1 MANNLDI
8 QLQLNELIAEQN
20 KLLES
25 SSKLLKDQVS
35 LTQNLV
41 SAMKS
46 ANFKDVAS
54 SVEDT
59 TRAVEEA
66 SQKSKDF
73 GSTNQDVFDK
83 VNSSL
88 KEALEKEQA
97 TGKGMDTLTKQ
108 VKRFSVA
115 ASSIDGFIQGLK
127 FSSNMLKTAASA
139 GLGLVE
145 SLGQIGIAIL
155 SIPFKMLKG
164 LITMADAGGADTAL
178 AQALEDIRKEFGS
191 LRETSGRAIVDM
203 AKNMKGELA
212 QTGLSVTRIFGNLA
226 ERLKYLQ
233 EYAHN
238 LGPLFANLSKQFVQ
252 NAESIGA
259 YYKGLGLTDEAQ
271 KAVATRS
278 HALGTAVTEELR
290 QITNYSTQ
298 LSKAFGGTAGS
309 AKEISRD
316 MGTLMADFKHFG
328 GIAIKEIGQAVTY
341 FRRLGVEVS
350 KVMGVIEKYDNFT
363 DAAEGAAQLSQAFGL
378 NVDALEMMKAQNPA
392 ERVEQL
398 RKAFFQAGRSVET
411 MTRQERTL
419 LAQQTGLEDS
429 ALDLVFSMKNQGM
442 TYDQVTKK
450 ADAAKKSQL
459 TQTQAMK
466 ALADSI
472 ERLVKSGSFGKGGF
486 FDRFIQGFTVG
497 IQRSSEFRKIMR
509 ELRIDL
515 RTAYYEGIKVGR
527 AFVDMFPGVKDVFK
541 GIGDLFEPRKF
552 RAMFS
557 RITETFKVFF
567 KDMTDNPKTAL
578 PKLLEHLK
586 DDFFSWFGNNSPNS
600 QRILDGFKKFFVALS
615 NIAGG
620 MLKIAMTT
628 LTKGL
633 REVTDII
640 TGRKGLG
647 GAGDAASGAQSFVAQ
662 LLGPIVDAIKE
673 AGPGLWNATKEMFS
687 ALWVKVEPWVEEN
700 FMKVI
705 GALASPAFVG
715 MAGRAI
721 STSIAGSF
729 ATGLKDWALSGGI
742 SKAFNSVKG
751 MFATQV
757 SAASQAMSK
766 LPIPPAFSLGARDGA
781 AAGVIKGAEQAATA
795 ASTSKVNWGAAL
807 VKMAAITLFITVG
820 MVGIM
825 HAILHFAKA
834 MQENK
839 LTTQSIA
846 AAAGAMI
853 TTATSMLAIAG
864 AVKLLSAINLNA
876 GMVVKIAF
884 GVAMIG
890 VVGAAMAYAT
900 VGLIELFGDIETS
913 KITKSVLVMG
923 AMGTFFLAASAVVA
937 IAGVIGL
944 VATAGG
950 GVGALVITAGL
961 AMIAASIAV
970 MTVQGMEI
978 MKAIDKFR
986 PGPGFADKAKI
997 FVEVMKGIGQFT
1009 ANVAAMIAATTP
1021 SFFEFIRG
1029 SGAERQRET
1038 LKQVENL
1045 INALGGQI
1053 VRIVDA
1059 IRTNVQSLTGSE
1071 QQMKSAQIIGDLLSG
1086 VSGLANALKPPS
1098 EAINEPSF
1106 LQGLEG
1112 DSVARRISLMTDYVN
1127 EVGNKL
1133 SQFVRTVV
1141 ATVTTELPS
1150 GFTEA
1155 QAKAAQVI
1163 PSILAGVGDMA
1174 QALRPSASLLAEMNR
1189 GAQFH
1194 GVVQH
1199 MSAFIR
1205 DTMRTIT
1212 GSDLFVKIGDLL
1224 KSVASSV
1231 ENLNPEQVK
1240 ALQAIAPA
1248 IGPIFTV
1255 IGSIGSIIAGLARGQ
1270 GGGDTGLAA
1279 RTTPADAGTI
1289 FQMTELV
1296 NTFFTRVKDDLPI
1309 LVKNMRSAFAEISA
1323 KEASSLTRGM
1333 RAMQSLFQVV
1343 SEVPRFIQS
1352 FKGSAGDQ
1360 GVGQMTTL
1368 PDITHTMNLLLL
1380 TLTGGEGSKGLISIL
1395 QTIIPQLKSV
1405 GAVIGNPAAFSA
1417 KLDSMRAVFN
1427 TLSQIPAMIQSI
1439 SRVENIATVTSNVA
1453 DQIERVQ
1460 FARIA
1465 TVVTDM
1471 VAHVNQLSAT
1481 IRGIRPIE
1489 IEQSLQH
1496 LGDSIGLGSRGEY
1509 TIQNRNFTV
1518 NVNVT
1523 IKLDNN
1529 GLDALELGML
1539 RRVGPHRT
1547 RIDHGSLER

>member
-115 ASSIDGFIQGLK
+115 ASSIDGFVQGLK

-164 LITMADAGGADTAL
+164 LVTMADAGGADTAL
-178 AQALEDIRKEFGS
+178 AQALENIRKEFGS
-191 LRETSGRAIVDM
+191 LRETSGKAIVDM
-203 AKNMKGELA
+203 AKNMKGQLA

-226 ERLKYLQ
+226 ERLATLQ

-238 LGPLFANLSKQFVQ
+238 LGPLFSNLAGQFVA
-252 NAESIGA
+252 NAEAIGA
-259 YYKGLGLTDEAQ
+259 YYKGLGLTEEAQ

-278 HALGTAVTEELR
+278 YALGTAVTEELR

-298 LSKAFGGTAGS
+298 LSKAFNGTAGS

-350 KVMGVIEKYDNFT
+350 KVMGVIEKYDNFV

-647 GAGDAASGAQSFVAQ
+647 GAGAAASGAQSFVAQ

-687 ALWVKVEPWVEEN
+687 ALWVKVEPWVKEN

-705 GALASPAFVG
+705 GAFASPAFVG

-721 STSIAGSF
+721 STSIAGAF
-729 ATGLKDWALSGGI
+729 ATGLMNWAQSAGI

-766 LPIPPAFSLGARDGA
+766 LPIPPAGGALSRG

-820 MVGIM
+820 MAGILC
-825 HAILHFAKA
+825 AIFRFAKA

-839 LTTQSIA
+839 LTTQSVA
-846 AAAGAMI
+846 ASAGAMVA
-853 TTATSMLAIAG
+853 TATSMLAIAG

-876 GMVVKIAF
+876 GMVGKIAF
-884 GVAMIG
+884 GVVMIG

-900 VGLIELFGDIETS
+900 VGLIKLFGNIETP

-944 VATAGG
+944 AATAGG

-961 AMIAASIAV
+961 AMIAASIVV
-970 MTVQGMEI
+970 MTVQGMAI
-978 MKAIDKFR
+978 MRAIDNFR

-1009 ANVAAMIAATTP
+1009 ANVAVMIAATTP

-1038 LKQVENL
+1038 LKQVETL
-1045 INALGGQI
+1045 INVLGGQI

-1059 IRTNVQSLTGSE
+1059 IRTNVQGLTGSE

-1086 VSGLANALKPPS
+1086 ISGLANALKPPS
-1098 EAINEPSF
+1098 EALAEPSF

-1112 DSVARRISLMTDYVN
+1112 DSVARRISLMTDYVS

-1141 ATVTTELPS
+1141 ATVTTNLPK

-1174 QALRPSASLLAEMNR
+1174 QALRPSASLLAEMKR
-1189 GAQFH
+1189 EGQFH
-1194 GVVQH
+1194 DVVQH

-1205 DTMRTIT
+1205 GTMRTIT

-1224 KSVASSV
+1224 KSVATSV
-1231 ENLNPEQVK
+1231 QNLNPEQVK

-1248 IGPIFTV
+1248 IGPIFTT

-1289 FQMTELV
+1289 FQMTNLV
-1296 NTFFTRVKDDLPI
+1296 NTFFSRVKDDLPV
-1309 LVKNMRSAFAEISA
+1309 LVTNMRAAFAGISVR
-1323 KEASSLTRGM
+1323 EASSLARGM
-1333 RAMQSLFQVV
+1333 QAMQSLFQVV
-1343 SEVPRFIQS
+1343 ADIPRFIQS
-1352 FKGSAGDQ
+1352 FRGAAGDQ

-1368 PDITHTMNLLLL
+1368 RDITHTMNLLLL
-1380 TLTGGEGSKGLISIL
+1380 TLAGGEGSKGLISVL
-1395 QTIIPQLKSV
+1395 QTIVPQLNSV

-1427 TLSQIPAMIQSI
+1427 TLSQIPQMIQSL
-1439 SRVENIATVTSNVA
+1439 SRVENIATVTSAVA

-1471 VAHVNQLSAT
+1471 VAHVNQLSTT

-1509 TIQNRNFTV
+1509 TIKNRNFTV

-1539 RRVGPHRT
+1539 RRVGPHPT

>member
-115 ASSIDGFIQGLK
+115 ASSIDGFVQGLK

-139 GLGLVE
+139 GIGLVE

-647 GAGDAASGAQSFVAQ
+647 GAASGAQSFVAQ

-673 AGPGLWNATKEMFS
+673 AGPGLWEATKEMFS
-687 ALWVKVEPWVEEN
+687 ALWVKVEPWVKEN

-705 GALASPAFVG
+705 GAFAAPAFVG

-721 STSIAGSF
+721 STSIAGAF
-729 ATGLKDWALSGGI
+729 ATGLMNWAQSGGI

-757 SAASQAMSK
+757 SAASRAMSR
-766 LPIPPAFSLGARDGA
+766 LPIPPAGGAGAGGA

-820 MVGIM
+820 MAGIM
-825 HAILHFAKA
+825 CAIFRFAKA

-839 LTTQSIA
+839 LTTQSVA
-846 AAAGAMI
+846 ASAGAMVA
-853 TTATSMLAIAG
+853 TATSMLAIAG
-864 AVKLLSAINLNA
+864 AVKLLSAIDLNK
-876 GMVVKIAF
+876 GMVGKIVI
-884 GVAMIG
+884 GVGMIG

-923 AMGTFFLAASAVVA
+923 AMGTFFLAAGAVTA
-937 IAGVIGL
+937 IAGVVGL
-944 VATAGG
+944 AATAGG
-950 GVGALVITAGL
+950 GVGALVIAAGM
-961 AMIAASIAV
+961 ATIAASIAV
-970 MTVQGMEI
+970 MTVQGMAI
-978 MKAIDKFR
+978 MRAIDNFR

-997 FVEVMKGIGQFT
+997 FVEVMKGVGQFA
-1009 ANVAAMIAATTP
+1009 ANVAQMVSATTP
-1021 SFFEFIRG
+1021 SFIDFIRG
-1029 SGAERQRET
+1029 TGAVQQKKT
-1038 LKQVENL
+1038 LRQVENL

-1059 IRTNVQSLTGSE
+1059 IRTNVQGLTGSE
-1071 QQMKSAQIIGDLLSG
+1071 QQVKSAQIIGDLLSG

-1098 EAINEPSF
+1098 EALAEPSF

-1112 DSVARRISLMTDYVN
+1112 DSVARRISLMTDYVS

-1141 ATVTTELPS
+1141 ATVTTNLPK

-1174 QALRPSASLLAEMNR
+1174 QALRPSASLLAEMNQ
-1189 GAQFH
+1189 GDQFH
-1194 GVVQH
+1194 GVVKH

-1224 KSVASSV
+1224 KSVATSV
-1231 ENLNPEQVK
+1231 QNLNPEQVK

-1248 IGPIFTV
+1248 IGPIFTT

-1289 FQMTELV
+1289 FQMTNLV
-1296 NTFFTRVKDDLPI
+1296 NTFFSRVKDDLPV
-1309 LVKNMRSAFAEISA
+1309 LVTNMRAAFAGISVR
-1323 KEASSLTRGM
+1323 EASSLARGM
-1333 RAMQSLFQVV
+1333 QAMQSLFQVV
-1343 SEVPRFIQS
+1343 ADIPRFIQS
-1352 FKGSAGDQ
+1352 FRGAAGDQ

-1368 PDITHTMNLLLL
+1368 RDITHTMNLLLL
-1380 TLTGGEGSKGLISIL
+1380 TLTGGEGSKGLISVL
-1395 QTIIPQLKSV
+1395 QTIVPQLNSV

-1427 TLSQIPAMIQSI
+1427 TLSQIPQMIQSL

-1471 VAHVNQLSAT
+1471 VAHVNQLSTT

-1496 LGDSIGLGSRGEY
+1496 LGDSIGLGSQGEY
-1509 TIQNRNFTV
+1509 TIKNRNFTV

>member
-8 QLQLNELIAEQN
+8 QLQLNQLLTEQN

-25 SSKLLKDQVS
+25 SAKIIKDQVS

-59 TRAVEEA
+59 SRAVEEA
-66 SQKSKDF
+66 SQKSKEF

-88 KEALEKEQA
+88 KEALEKETA
-97 TGKGMDTLTKQ
+97 TGKGMDILTKQ

-115 ASSIDGFIQGLK
+115 ASSIDGFVQGLR
-127 FSSNMLKTAASA
+127 FTSNMIKTVTGA

-145 SLGQIGIAIL
+145 SLGQIAVAII

-164 LITMADAGGADTAL
+164 LLTMADAGGADTAL
-178 AQALEDIRKEFGS
+178 AQALENIRKEFGS

-203 AKNMKGELA
+203 AKNMKGELS
-212 QTGLSVTRIFGNLA
+212 QTGLGVTRIFGNMA
-226 ERLKYLQ
+226 ERLATLQ

-238 LGPLFANLSKQFVQ
+238 LGPLFANLSKQFVA

-271 KAVATRS
+271 KAVATRAY
-278 HALGTAVTEELR
+278 ALGTAVTEELR
-290 QITNYSTQ
+290 QVTNYSQQ
-298 LSKAFGGTAGS
+298 LSKAFNGAAGS

-350 KVMGVIEKYDNFT
+350 KVMGVIERYDNFT

-398 RKAFFQAGRSVET
+398 RKAFFQAGRSVES

-647 GAGDAASGAQSFVAQ
+647 GAGGAASGAQSFVAQ

-687 ALWVKVEPWVEEN
+687 ALWVKVEPWVKEN

-705 GALASPAFVG
+705 GALAAPAFVG

-721 STSIAGSF
+721 STSIAGAF
-729 ATGLKDWALSGGI
+729 ATGLMNWAQSGGI

-766 LPIPPAFSLGARDGA
+766 LPIPPAGGFRRA

-820 MVGIM
+820 MAGILY
-825 HAILHFAKA
+825 AIFRFAKA
-834 MQENK
+834 MEEKK
-839 LTTQSIA
+839 LSVQSIA

-876 GMVVKIAF
+876 GMVGKIAI

-900 VGLIELFGDIETS
+900 VGLIKLFGNIETS

-944 VATAGG
+944 AATAGG

-970 MTVQGMEI
+970 MTVQGMAI
-978 MKAIDKFR
+978 MRAIDNFR

-1009 ANVAAMIAATTP
+1009 ANVAVMIAATTP

-1029 SGAERQRET
+1029 SGAKRQRET
-1038 LKQVENL
+1038 LKQVETL
-1045 INALGGQI
+1045 INVLGGQI

-1059 IRTNVQSLTGSE
+1059 IRTNVQGLTGSE

-1086 VSGLANALKPPS
+1086 ISGLANALKPPS
-1098 EAINEPSF
+1098 EALAEPSF

-1112 DSVARRISLMTDYVN
+1112 DSVARRISLMTDYVS

-1141 ATVTTELPS
+1141 ATVTRRLPR

-1199 MSAFIR
+1199 MSNFIR
-1205 DTMRTIT
+1205 KTMRSIT
-1212 GSDLFVKIGDLL
+1212 ASNLFAKIGDLL
-1224 KSVASSV
+1224 KSVATSV
-1231 ENLNPEQVK
+1231 QSLNPEQTK

-1248 IGPIFTV
+1248 IGPIFTT
-1255 IGSIGSIIAGLARGQ
+1255 IASIGSIISGLASGR
-1270 GGGDTGLAA
+1270 GGGDTGLVA
-1279 RTTPADAGTI
+1279 RATPADAGTI
-1289 FQMTELV
+1289 FQMTNLV
-1296 NTFFTRVKDDLPI
+1296 NTFFARVKDDLPV
-1309 LVKNMRSAFAEISA
+1309 LVNNMRTAFAGISVR
-1323 KEASSLTRGM
+1323 EAQNLSRGM
-1333 RAMQSLFQVV
+1333 QAMQSLFQVI
-1343 SEVPRFIQS
+1343 SGIPQFIQS
-1352 FKGSAGDQ
+1352 FRGSAGEQ
-1360 GVGQMTTL
+1360 GAGGMTTL
-1368 PDITHTMNLLLL
+1368 RDITHTMNLLLVAL
-1380 TLTGGEGSKGLISIL
+1380 LGPGGSNGLLSVIR
-1395 QTIIPQLKSV
+1395 TIVPQVNSV
-1405 GAVIGNPAAFSA
+1405 ADVIGNPAAFTG
-1417 KLDSMRAVFN
+1417 KLNAMKAAFD
-1427 TLSQIPAMIQSI
+1427 TIGQIPQMIQSL
-1439 SRVENIATVTSNVA
+1439 SRVENIATVTENVA
-1453 DQIERVQ
+1453 NQIERVQ

-1471 VAHVNQLSAT
+1471 VSHVNQLSAT

-1489 IEQSLQH
+1489 VEQSLQR
-1496 LGDSIGLGSRGEY
+1496 LGDSIGLGSQGEY

-1529 GLDALELGML
+1529 GLDALELAML

>member
-8 QLQLNELIAEQN
+8 QLQLNQLLTEQN

-25 SSKLLKDQVS
+25 SAKIIKDQVS

-59 TRAVEEA
+59 SRAVEEA
-66 SQKSKDF
+66 SQKSKEF

-88 KEALEKEQA
+88 KEALEKETA
-97 TGKGMDTLTKQ
+97 TGKGMDILTKQ

-115 ASSIDGFIQGLK
+115 ASSIDGFVQGLR
-127 FSSNMLKTAASA
+127 FTSNMIKTVTGA

-145 SLGQIGIAIL
+145 SLGQIAVAII

-164 LITMADAGGADTAL
+164 LLTMADAGGADTAL
-178 AQALEDIRKEFGS
+178 AQALENIRKEFGS

-203 AKNMKGELA
+203 AKNMKGELS
-212 QTGLSVTRIFGNLA
+212 QTGLGVTRIFGNMA
-226 ERLKYLQ
+226 ERLATLQ

-238 LGPLFANLSKQFVQ
+238 LGPLFANLSKQFVA

-271 KAVATRS
+271 KAVATRAY
-278 HALGTAVTEELR
+278 ALGTAVTEELR
-290 QITNYSTQ
+290 QVTNYSQQ
-298 LSKAFGGTAGS
+298 LSKAFNGAAGS

-350 KVMGVIEKYDNFT
+350 KVMGVIERYDNFT

-398 RKAFFQAGRSVET
+398 RKAFFQAGRSVES

-647 GAGDAASGAQSFVAQ
+647 GAGGAASGAQSFVAQ

-687 ALWVKVEPWVEEN
+687 ALWVKVEPWVKEN

-705 GALASPAFVG
+705 GALAAPAFVG
-715 MAGRAI
+715 TAGRAI
-721 STSIAGSF
+721 STSIAGAF
-729 ATGLKDWALSGGI
+729 ATGLMNWAQSGGI

-766 LPIPPAFSLGARDGA
+766 LPIPPAGGFRRA

-820 MVGIM
+820 MAGIM
-825 HAILHFAKA
+825 HAIFRFAKA
-834 MQENK
+834 MQENR

-846 AAAGAMI
+846 ASAGAMI

-876 GMVVKIAF
+876 GMVGKIAF

-900 VGLIELFGDIETS
+900 VGLIKLFGNIETS

-937 IAGVIGL
+937 IAGVVGL
-944 VATAGG
+944 AATAGG
-950 GVGALVITAGL
+950 GVGALVIAAGM
-961 AMIAASIAV
+961 ATIAVSIGV
-970 MTVQGMEI
+970 MTVQGMAI
-978 MKAIDKFR
+978 MRAIDAFR
-986 PGPGFADKAKI
+986 PGPGFAEKAKI
-997 FVEVMKGIGQFT
+997 FVSVMKGVGDF
-1009 ANVAAMIAATTP
+1009 AGNVAQMVSATTP
-1021 SFFEFIRG
+1021 SFVDFIRG
-1029 SGAERQRET
+1029 TGAQQQKEN

-1059 IRTNVQSLTGSE
+1059 VRTNVQGLTGSE
-1071 QQMKSAQIIGDLLSG
+1071 QQLKSAQIIGDLLSG
-1086 VSGLANALKPPS
+1086 ISGLANALKPPS
-1098 EAINEPSF
+1098 EALAEPSF

-1141 ATVTTELPS
+1141 ATVTTNRS
-1150 GFTEA
+1150 RGFNDA

-1163 PSILAGVGDMA
+1163 PSILAGVGDLA
-1174 QALRPSASLLAEMNR
+1174 QALRPSAALLAEMNR

-1194 GVVQH
+1194 GVVRH
-1199 MSAFIR
+1199 MSNFIR
-1205 DTMRTIT
+1205 GTMRSIT
-1212 GSDLFVKIGDLL
+1212 ASDLFAKIGDLL
-1224 KSVASSV
+1224 KSVATSV
-1231 ENLNPEQVK
+1231 QSLNPEQTK

-1248 IGPIFTV
+1248 IGPIFTT
-1255 IGSIGSIIAGLARGQ
+1255 IASIGSIISGLASGR
-1270 GGGDTGLAA
+1270 GGGDTGLVA
-1279 RTTPADAGTI
+1279 RATPADAGTI
-1289 FQMTELV
+1289 FQMTNLV
-1296 NTFFTRVKDDLPI
+1296 NTFFARVKDDLPV
-1309 LVKNMRSAFAEISA
+1309 LVNNMRTAFAGISVR
-1323 KEASSLTRGM
+1323 EAANLSRGM
-1333 RAMQSLFQVV
+1333 QAMQSLFQVI
-1343 SEVPRFIQS
+1343 SGIPQFIQS
-1352 FKGSAGDQ
+1352 FRGSAGEQ
-1360 GVGQMTTL
+1360 GAGGMTTL
-1368 PDITHTMNLLLL
+1368 RDITHTMNLLLVAL
-1380 TLTGGEGSKGLISIL
+1380 LGPGGSNGLLSVIR
-1395 QTIIPQLKSV
+1395 TIVPQVNSV
-1405 GAVIGNPAAFSA
+1405 ADVVGNPAAFTG
-1417 KLDSMRAVFN
+1417 KLNAMKAAFD
-1427 TLSQIPAMIQSI
+1427 TIGQIPQMIQSL
-1439 SRVENIATVTSNVA
+1439 SRVENIATVTENVA
-1453 DQIERVQ
+1453 NQIERVQ

-1471 VAHVNQLSAT
+1471 VSHVNQLSAT

-1489 IEQSLQH
+1489 VEQSLQR
-1496 LGDSIGLGSRGEY
+1496 LGDSIGLGSQGEY

-1529 GLDALELGML
+1529 GLDALELAML

>member
-115 ASSIDGFIQGLK
+115 ASSIDGFVQGLK

-139 GLGLVE
+139 GIGLVE

-350 KVMGVIEKYDNFT
+350 KVMGVIERYDNFT

-398 RKAFFQAGRSVET
+398 RKAFFQAGRSVES

-497 IQRSSEFRKIMR
+497 IQRSGEFRRIMR

-567 KDMTDNPKTAL
+567 KDMTTDPKTAL
-578 PKLLEHLK
+578 PKMLERLK
-586 DDFFSWFGNNSPNS
+586 DDFFSWFNGNSPNG
-600 QRILDGFKKFFVALS
+600 QRIVDGFKKFFVALS
-615 NIAGG
+615 GIAAGL
-620 MLKIAMTT
+620 LKIAMTT
-628 LTKGL
+628 LTKGIKEL
-633 REVTDII
+633 TDII
-640 TGRKGLG
+640 SGRKGIG
-647 GAGDAASGAQSFVAQ
+647 GAAGAAAGAQSFVAQ
-662 LLGPIVDAIKE
+662 LLGPLVDTIKE
-673 AGPGLWNATKEMFS
+673 AGPPLLKAAKEMFS
-687 ALWVKVEPWVEEN
+687 TLWIKIEPWVKAN

-705 GALASPAFVG
+705 GVLAAPAFVG

-721 STSIAGSF
+721 ATSIAGAF
-729 ATGLKDWALSGGI
+729 ATGLVNWMQTGGI
-742 SKAFNSVKG
+742 AKAFSSVKG
-751 MFATQV
+751 MFANQV
-757 SAASQAMSK
+757 NAATQAMSK
-766 LPIPPAFSLGARDGA
+766 LPIPTTAGAWRGA
-781 AAGVIKGAEQAATA
+781 VAGVVKGAEQAATA
-795 ASTSKVNWGAAL
+795 ATTSKVNWGAAL

-820 MVGIM
+820 MDRIM
-825 HAILHFAKA
+825 YAIFRFAKA
-834 MQENK
+834 MQENR

-846 AAAGAMI
+846 ASAGAMI

-876 GMVVKIAF
+876 GMVGKIAI

-890 VVGAAMAYAT
+890 AVGAAMAYAT
-900 VGLIELFGDIETS
+900 VRLIKLFGNIETS

-937 IAGVIGL
+937 IAGVVGL
-944 VATAGG
+944 AATAGG
-950 GVGALVITAGL
+950 GVGALVIAAGM
-961 AMIAASIAV
+961 ATIAASIGV
-970 MTVQGMEI
+970 MTVQGMAI
-978 MKAIDKFR
+978 MRAIDAFR
-986 PGPGFADKAKI
+986 PGPGFAEKAKI
-997 FVEVMKGIGQFT
+997 FVSVMKGVGDF
-1009 ANVAAMIAATTP
+1009 AGNVAQMVSATTP
-1021 SFFEFIRG
+1021 SFVDFIRG
-1029 SGAERQRET
+1029 TGAQQQKEN

-1059 IRTNVQSLTGSE
+1059 VRTNVQGLTGSE
-1071 QQMKSAQIIGDLLSG
+1071 QQLKSAQIIGDLLSG
-1086 VSGLANALKPPS
+1086 ISGLANALKPPS
-1098 EAINEPSF
+1098 EALAEPSF

-1141 ATVTTELPS
+1141 ATVTTNLPS
-1150 GFTEA
+1150 GFNDA

-1163 PSILAGVGDMA
+1163 PSILAGVGDLA
-1174 QALRPSASLLAEMNR
+1174 QALRPSAALLAEMNR

-1199 MSAFIR
+1199 MSNFIR
-1205 DTMRTIT
+1205 ETMRSIT
-1212 GSDLFVKIGDLL
+1212 ASDLFAKIGDLL
-1224 KSVASSV
+1224 KSVGTSV
-1231 ENLNPEQVK
+1231 QSLNPEQTK

-1248 IGPIFTV
+1248 IGPIFTT
-1255 IGSIGSIIAGLARGQ
+1255 IASIGSIISGLASGR

-1279 RTTPADAGTI
+1279 RATPADAGTI
-1289 FQMTELV
+1289 FQMTNLV
-1296 NTFFTRVKDDLPI
+1296 NTFFGRVKDDLPV
-1309 LVKNMRSAFAEISA
+1309 LVNNMRTAFAGISVR
-1323 KEASSLTRGM
+1323 EAANLSRGM
-1333 RAMQSLFQVV
+1333 QAMQSLFQVI
-1343 SEVPRFIQS
+1343 SGIPQFIQS
-1352 FKGSAGDQ
+1352 FRGSAGDQ
-1360 GVGQMTTL
+1360 GAGGMTTL
-1368 PDITHTMNLLLL
+1368 RDITHTMNLLLVAL
-1380 TLTGGEGSKGLISIL
+1380 LGPGGSNGLLSVVR
-1395 QTIIPQLKSV
+1395 TIIPQVNSV
-1405 GAVIGNPAAFSA
+1405 ADVIGNPAVFTS
-1417 KLDSMRAVFN
+1417 KLNAMKATFD
-1427 TLSQIPAMIQSI
+1427 TIGQIPQMIQSL
-1439 SRVENIATVTSNVA
+1439 SRVENIATVTENVA
-1453 DQIERVQ
+1453 NQIERVQ

-1471 VAHVNQLSAT
+1471 VSHVNQLSTT

-1489 IEQSLQH
+1489 VEQSLQR
-1496 LGDSIGLGSRGEY
+1496 LGDSIGLGSQGEY
-1509 TIQNRNFTV
+1509 TIQNRNFRV

-1529 GLDALELGML
+1529 GLDALELAML
-1539 RRVGPHRT
+1539 RRVGPHPT
-1547 RIDHGSLER
+1547 RISHGSLER

>member
-115 ASSIDGFIQGLK
+115 ASSIDGFVQGLK
-127 FSSNMLKTAASA
+127 FSYSMLKTAASA

-557 RITETFKVFF
+557 RVTETFKVFF

-673 AGPGLWNATKEMFS
+673 AGPGLWKATKEMFS
-687 ALWVKVEPWVEEN
+687 ALWVKVEPWVKEN

-705 GALASPAFVG
+705 GALAAPAFVG

-721 STSIAGSF
+721 STSIAGAF
-729 ATGLKDWALSGGI
+729 ATGLMNWAQSGGI

-766 LPIPPAFSLGARDGA
+766 LPIPPAGGAGAGGA

-820 MVGIM
+820 MAGILY
-825 HAILHFAKA
+825 AIFRFAKA
-834 MQENK
+834 MEEKK
-839 LTTQSIA
+839 LSVQSIA

-876 GMVVKIAF
+876 GMVGKIAI

-900 VGLIELFGDIETS
+900 VGLIKLFGNIETS
-913 KITKSVLVMG
+913 KIAKSVLVMG

-944 VATAGG
+944 AATAGG

-961 AMIAASIAV
+961 AMIAASIVV
-970 MTVQGMEI
+970 MTVQGMAI
-978 MKAIDKFR
+978 MRAIDNFR

-1009 ANVAAMIAATTP
+1009 ANVAVMIAATTP

-1038 LKQVENL
+1038 LKQVETL
-1045 INALGGQI
+1045 INVLGGQI

-1059 IRTNVQSLTGSE
+1059 IRTNVQGLTGSE

-1086 VSGLANALKPPS
+1086 ISGLANALKPPS
-1098 EAINEPSF
+1098 EALAEPSF

-1112 DSVARRISLMTDYVN
+1112 DSVARRISLMTDYVS

-1141 ATVTTELPS
+1141 ATVTTNLPS

-1279 RTTPADAGTI
+1279 RTTPADAGAI
-1289 FQMTELV
+1289 FQMTNLV
-1296 NTFFTRVKDDLPI
+1296 NTFFARVKDDLPI
-1309 LVKNMRSAFAEISA
+1309 LVKNMRSAFAGISV

-1333 RAMQSLFQVV
+1333 QAMQSLFQVV
-1343 SEVPRFIQS
+1343 SEIPRFIQS
-1352 FKGSAGDQ
+1352 FKGAAGDQ
-1360 GVGQMTTL
+1360 GVGQMVTL
-1368 PDITHTMNLLLL
+1368 RDITHTMNLLLL

-1395 QTIIPQLKSV
+1395 QTIIPQLNSV

-1427 TLSQIPAMIQSI
+1427 TLSQIPAMIQSL

-1453 DQIERVQ
+1453 NQIERVQ

-1496 LGDSIGLGSRGEY
+1496 LGDSIGLGSKGEY

-1539 RRVGPHRT
+1539 RRVGPHPT
-1547 RIDHGSLER
+1547 RINHGSLER